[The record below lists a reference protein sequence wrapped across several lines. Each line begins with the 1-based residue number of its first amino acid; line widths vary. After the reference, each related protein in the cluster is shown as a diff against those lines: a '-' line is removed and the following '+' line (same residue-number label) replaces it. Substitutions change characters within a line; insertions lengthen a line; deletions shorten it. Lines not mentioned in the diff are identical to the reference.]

1 MTEQNNK
8 CNARDQASDV
18 VLLKYICVKNL
29 RRHVIDNYSSDLQ
42 TSKRSKQCQLNREN
56 LREIKDNS
64 TL

>member
-42 TSKRSKQCQLNREN
+42 TSKRSKQCQLNREK

-64 TL
+64 

>member
-1 MTEQNNK
+1 MTEQSNK

-42 TSKRSKQCQLNREN
+42 TSKRSKQCQLNREK

-64 TL
+64 

>member
-29 RRHVIDNYSSDLQ
+29 RRHVIGNYSSDLQ
-42 TSKRSKQCQLNREN
+42 TSKRSKQCQLNREK

-64 TL
+64 

>member
-1 MTEQNNK
+1 MTEQKNK

-64 TL
+64 

>member
-42 TSKRSKQCQLNREN
+42 TSKRSKQCQLNREK
-56 LREIKDNS
+56 LREIKDNC
-64 TL
+64 

>member
-1 MTEQNNK
+1 MAEQNNK

-64 TL
+64 

>member
-8 CNARDQASDV
+8 CNARDQASDI

-42 TSKRSKQCQLNREN
+42 TSKRSKQCQLNREK

-64 TL
+64 

>member
-64 TL
+64 

>member
-8 CNARDQASDV
+8 CNARDQTSDV
-18 VLLKYICVKNL
+18 VMLKYICVKNL

-64 TL
+64 

>member
-42 TSKRSKQCQLNREN
+42 TSKRSKQCQLNQEK
-56 LREIKDNS
+56 LREIKDNC
-64 TL
+64 